1 MTKKDALGVN
11 KYDRIIS
18 LRFGE
23 KIVFKDTS
31 FAEAG
36 AGLIELYHVFNL
48 QYPTKADDGCQFMQR
63 ILCNFGPKKGARI
76 KRNLVKKWY
85 IEFAVSLDLTFYSIN
100 RLYFQGFVAIQ

>member
-1 MTKKDALGVN
+1 M
-11 KYDRIIS
+11 
-18 LRFGE
+18 
-23 KIVFKDTS
+23 FKDTS

-85 IEFAVSLDLTFYSIN
+85 IEFAVSLDTFYSIN
-100 RLYFQGFVAIQ
+100 RFYFQGFVAIQWN